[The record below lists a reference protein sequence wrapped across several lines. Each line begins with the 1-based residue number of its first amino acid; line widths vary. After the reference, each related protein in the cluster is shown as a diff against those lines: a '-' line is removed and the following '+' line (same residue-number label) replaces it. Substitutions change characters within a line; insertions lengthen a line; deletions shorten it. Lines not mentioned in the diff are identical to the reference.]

1 MLIIFIFLLFRS
13 ESAATEHM
21 EHHNEESADA
31 ENIIDLDGIEK
42 DIIDQTSNKL
52 NGKYFKMWTYTH
64 RRNMW

>member
-1 MLIIFIFLLFRS
+1 MLIIFCSLFRS

-31 ENIIDLDGIEK
+31 ENIIDLNGIEK

-52 NGKYFKMWTYTH
+52 NGKYFKM
-64 RRNMW
+64 